1 MIMQQRC
8 IKIKKNGSK
17 SCRMHG
23 MTPHPKIDDPT
34 LPEPTQTL
42 DALGRPLHDLRIS
55 LLDRCNFRCPYCMPE
70 TEFHEDYEFL
80 TRAQRLTHDEM
91 LMVARVAAGLGVSKI
106 RLTGG
111 EPLLDKKLP
120 ELVNGLSGLPGV
132 DDLALTTNATL
143 LAPLAQTLAD
153 AGLHRVTISLD
164 SLDEDVFKTMSGGR
178 GDLATVMAGIE
189 AAEKAG
195 LSPIKVNVVVERSV
209 NDHTVL
215 DLLEHFRGSGHIVR
229 LIEFM
234 DVGNRNG
241 WRIDQVVPSKELLER
256 VQERWPL
263 TPVGRNYPGEVARR
277 YAYADGAGE
286 IGFISSVTEAFC
298 GSCSRARLSA
308 DGVLYT
314 CLFATQGTDLRE
326 PIRNGAGDDEL
337 GDILSRIWLQ
347 RADRYSELRRTDIAE
362 HHALSKVEM
371 YRIGG

>member
-1 MIMQQRC
+1 MT
-8 IKIKKNGSK
+8 SK
-17 SCRMHG
+17 RHTDGTTERES
-23 MTPHPKIDDPT
+23 K
-34 LPEPTQTL
+34 QTR
-42 DALGRPLHDLRIS
+42 DALDRPLHDLRIS

-80 TRAQRLTHDEM
+80 TRSQRLTHDEM
-91 LMVARVAAGLGVSKI
+91 LMVARVATGLGVSKI

-120 ELVNGLSGLPGV
+120 ELVKSLSGLSGV
-132 DDLALTTNATL
+132 EDLALTTNATL
-143 LAPLAQTLAD
+143 LAPMAQVLAD

-164 SLDEDVFKTMSGGR
+164 SLDKQVFSTMSGGR
-178 GDLATVMAGIE
+178 GDLARVLAGID

-195 LSPIKVNVVVERSV
+195 LSPIKINVVVERGV

-215 DLLEHFRGSGHIVR
+215 DLIEHFRGTGHIVR

-241 WRIDQVVPSKELLER
+241 WRMEQVVPSLELLKK
-256 VQERWPL
+256 VQERWEL

-277 YAYADGAGE
+277 YEFADGGGE

-337 GDILSRIWLQ
+337 ADILSRIWLQ
-347 RADRYSELRRTDIAE
+347 RADRYSELRRTDVAE